1 MGSADCDRGKGFH
14 RIRNLVYIL
23 IGALL
28 IALSLFSL
36 FIACNS
42 LLEAILNGKSQLTVL
57 LLTSVGL
64 VVLALALFDVGKYLI
79 EEEVIHERELT
90 GSGDARRRLTKFL
103 TILVIALGLESLV
116 YVFKVG
122 RAGYGEEAGG
132 AGLEHLVYP
141 TLLIVGI
148 GFLLVALGWYQY
160 LSSRAESLEGM
171 RSANEPTETEAAKS
185 DEQ

>member
-1 MGSADCDRGKGFH
+1 MRSRECDKGSVFH
-14 RIRNLVYIL
+14 RIRNGVYLL
-23 IGALL
+23 IGILL
-28 IALSLFSL
+28 IGLALFS
-36 FIACNS
+36 IAISCLS
-42 LLEAILNGKSQLTVL
+42 LLEAILNGKSQLTVP

-64 VVLALALFDVGKYLI
+64 VVLALALFDVGAYLI
-79 EEEVIHERELT
+79 EEEVIHERELA
-90 GSGDARRRLTKFL
+90 GSGDVRRRLTKFL

-122 RAGYGEEAGG
+122 RSGYGEEAGG

-160 LSSRAESLEGM
+160 LSSRAELFEETTSVDK
-171 RSANEPTETEAAKS
+171 APATEVRKP
-185 DEQ
+185 DGQ

>member
-1 MGSADCDRGKGFH
+1 MSNGDCDKRDLFH
-14 RIRNLVYIL
+14 RIRNGIYLL

-28 IALSLFSL
+28 IALALFSL

-42 LLEAILNGKSQLTVL
+42 LLDAILNGKSQLTVL

-79 EEEVIHERELT
+79 EEEVIHEREFA

-103 TILVIALGLESLV
+103 TILVIALGLEALV

-122 RAGYGEEAGG
+122 RAGYGDEAGG

-160 LSSRAESLEGM
+160 LSSRAESFGGT
-171 RSANEPTETEAAKS
+171 RSAAEPETAVTKS
-185 DEQ
+185 DDP